1 MVGDLIVVGG
11 EERKISAIA
20 SDTSL
25 TVSEKFIGVNTTAA
39 YERKWEYADA
49 FSQGAPTTSA
59 FAEDKNLELDEIHVA
74 IVDEDGD
81 WTGTKNE
88 VVEAHNNLSVIRDA
102 KGADGENIFYANYLN
117 QNSEYV
123 WFADH
128 PIFNVPQQDG
138 TDDIETIDTDQKVSL

>member
-25 TVSEKFIGVNTTAA
+25 TVSEKFIGVNSGVA

-49 FSQGAPTTSA
+49 FSEGPPTTSA

-81 WTGTKNE
+81 WTGTKRR
-88 VVEAHNNLSVIRDA
+88 SCRST
-102 KGADGENIFYANYLN
+102 
-117 QNSEYV
+117 Q
-123 WFADH
+123 
-128 PIFNVPQQDG
+128 
-138 TDDIETIDTDQKVSL
+138 